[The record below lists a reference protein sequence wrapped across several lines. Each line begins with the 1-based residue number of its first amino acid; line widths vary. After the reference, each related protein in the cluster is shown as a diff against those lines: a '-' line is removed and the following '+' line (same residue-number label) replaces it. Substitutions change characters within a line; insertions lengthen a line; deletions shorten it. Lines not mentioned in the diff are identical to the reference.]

1 MYTFP
6 QPIYV
11 TSPLLPPLPL
21 IYKRLE
27 DIWNAQWLTNMGKQH
42 GQLES
47 ALQNHLGV
55 PKLSL
60 LCNGTIALL
69 VAGNVL
75 GLKGYYHT
83 VHVRGHCPFHKLGRC
98 HACFCRHRSCQHDAF
113 P

>member
-60 LCNGTIALL
+60 LSNGTRDGQKAAENGRSRRHESEDDGRR
-69 VAGNVL
+69 VPARERN
-75 GLKGYYHT
+75 
-83 VHVRGHCPFHKLGRC
+83 RGAAPFRW
-98 HACFCRHRSCQHDAF
+98 
-113 P
+113 